1 MSSILKAQLRLF
13 NSLGRQMEAFEPLVA
28 GRARIYTCGLTVYNY
43 AHIGNLRAFVFADTL
58 RRTLQCKGFDVLH
71 VVNITDVG
79 HLTSDADVGE
89 DKVETAAKQ
98 AGRSVWDI
106 TRHYTED
113 FQQSLRKLNVQEP
126 AVQPKATDHIQE
138 MIAFARQL
146 EEGGYTYTLP
156 DGLYFDSSRVPDYG
170 RLALLDLAGLEE
182 GRRVDTQGKRN
193 PSDFAVWRC
202 SPKDKQ
208 RLMEWESPWGM
219 GAPGWHLECSVMS
232 MKYLG
237 ERFDIHTG
245 GIDHRP
251 VHHSN
256 EIAQNQGYLRGG
268 DGGVR
273 YWLHNE
279 FLLLENMKMS
289 KSSGDFIRLQTLEQW
304 GLHPLVYRYFLLMT
318 HYRSQVE
325 FTAEGLRA
333 AKTGFARLLRRIQ
346 ALRERTGVPA
356 WWHVFEDARYTR
368 GGSFEYAIGVLSRD
382 FGAAASAVLTR
393 FDEAM
398 SADLNSA
405 QLLAVLSQTV
415 QESNLE
421 PDELL
426 RLVAIGE
433 LALGLRLLDLEP
445 QALNLRPA
453 SANRSDSEIDA
464 LIAER
469 QRARDSRDFKRA
481 DAIRA
486 ELTAAGV
493 ELQDN
498 RDGRPTEWEWLPA
511 IPRTS

>member
-1 MSSILKAQLRLF
+1 MSSTLKAQLKLF
-13 NSLGRQMEAFEPLVA
+13 NSLGRQLEAFEPLVP

-43 AHIGNLRAFVFADTL
+43 AHIGNFRAYVFADTL
-58 RRTLQCKGFDVLH
+58 RRALQCKGYDVLH

-79 HLTSDADVGE
+79 HLTSDADLGE
-89 DKVETAAKQ
+89 DKVETAAKK

-113 FQQSLRKLNVQEP
+113 FQEQLRKLNVQQPGVE
-126 AVQPKATDHIQE
+126 PKATEHIQE
-138 MIAFARQL
+138 MIAFAQQL
-146 EEGGYTYTLP
+146 EAGGYTYALP
-156 DGLYFDSSRVPDYG
+156 DGLYFDTSRVPDYG
-170 RLALLDLAGLEE
+170 RLGVIDVAGLQE
-182 GRRVDTQGKRN
+182 GKRVDTEGKRN
-193 PSDFAVWRC
+193 PTDFAIWRC

-208 RLMEWESPWGM
+208 RLMEWDSPWGV

-245 GIDHRP
+245 GVDHQK
-251 VHHSN
+251 VHHCN
-256 EIAQNQGYLRGG
+256 EIAQNQGFARGG

-279 FLLLENMKMS
+279 FLLFENMKMS
-289 KSSGDFIRLQTLEQW
+289 KSSGDFIRLQSLEGW
-304 GLHPLVYRYFLLMT
+304 GIHPLVYRYFLLQT

-325 FTAEGLRA
+325 FTADGLRA
-333 AKTGFARLLRRIQ
+333 AKAGLQRLVRRIR
-346 ALRERTGVPA
+346 ALRERAGTPA
-356 WWHVFEDARYTR
+356 WWHVFEGSRYTR
-368 GGSFEYAIGVLSRD
+368 GGSLAYAIAVLSSGFD
-382 FGAAASAVLTR
+382 AAASAILGR

-421 PDELL
+421 PDVVL

-445 QALNLRPA
+445 EELNLRPA
-453 SANRSDSEIDA
+453 SAAMSDADIER

-469 QRARDSRDFKRA
+469 KQARDSRDWKRA
-481 DAIRA
+481 DAIRS
-486 ELTAAGV
+486 ELGAAGI

-498 RDGRPTEWEWLPA
+498 RETGRTEWEWLPA
-511 IPRTS
+511 FPKG